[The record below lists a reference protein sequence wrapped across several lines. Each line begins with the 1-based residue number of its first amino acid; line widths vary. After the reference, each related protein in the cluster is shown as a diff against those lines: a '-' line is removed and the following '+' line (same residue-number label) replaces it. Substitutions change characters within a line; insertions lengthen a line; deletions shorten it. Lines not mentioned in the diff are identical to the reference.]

1 VNSFKNHTNNTLY
14 EAKERIIS
22 IITVIIKMI
31 KIIKEKERSNTI
43 FVYPVLFNHDL
54 LWMRE
59 QLFVPLYQ

>member
-1 VNSFKNHTNNTLY
+1 
-14 EAKERIIS
+14 
-22 IITVIIKMI
+22 MI
-31 KIIKEKERSNTI
+31 KIIKEKERTNTI